1 MFEDIVSQAPVVS
14 PKLGALAEVVT
25 NPTLIERASSIF
37 EGIRAVAENPG
48 SMSLESLGL
57 GIAAIASAPAA
68 TRAVQEI
75 FKDRSEMEAK
85 QAEEEIKKAAEKS
98 ARTWAQA
105 DGSLIAYTEL
115 RSGGLERSLVSATSD
130 VNRFISRSDPR
141 VQALDI
147 ALKLP
152 KEERLASAM
161 GMEEALDDFR
171 KFLPRDAGIAQN
183 HATLARLSTTPVEGA
198 ATAERAA
205 FGALERGD
213 AVTAKA
219 REACFTLLQASAAR
233 AVAIERGEWTQEM
246 VRPKEAPAPEVP
258 GPGRKGKAAR
268 GWDR

>member
-1 MFEDIVSQAPVVS
+1 MFEDIVGQAPVVS
-14 PKLGALAEVVT
+14 PKLGAVAEVVT

-48 SMSLESLGL
+48 SMSLETLGL
-57 GIAAIASAPAA
+57 GIAAIASAAA
-68 TRAVQEI
+68 AARAIQEI
-75 FKDRSEMEAK
+75 RKDRG
-85 QAEEEIKKAAEKS
+85 EEETKRAAEKS
-98 ARTWAQA
+98 ARTWAEA

-115 RSGGLERSLVSATSD
+115 RSAGLERSLVSATSD

-141 VQALDI
+141 AQALDI

-161 GMEEALDDFR
+161 GMEDALDDFR
-171 KFLPRDAGIAQN
+171 EFLPCDAGIAQN

-246 VRPKEAPAPEVP
+246 ARPKEAPEVS

-268 GWDR
+268 GWGR